1 MDSDFDLL
9 KKIEYLTLY
18 ECTFDMM
25 DMLPTL
31 MGLKD
36 FKEVHLVR
44 CPHLDPSIQEMMG
57 SRLKL
62 TPREKWP

>member
-31 MGLKD
+31 MVLKD

-57 SRLKL
+57 TRLKL
-62 TPREKWP
+62 THREKWP